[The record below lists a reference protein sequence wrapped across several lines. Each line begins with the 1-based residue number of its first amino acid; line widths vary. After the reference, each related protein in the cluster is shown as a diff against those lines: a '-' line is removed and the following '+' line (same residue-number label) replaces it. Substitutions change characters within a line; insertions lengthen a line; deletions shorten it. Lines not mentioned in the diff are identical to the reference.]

1 MTRRRP
7 FLDRT
12 YRARERAARQRRSDF
27 NPTTMIRWAGLG
39 AAVMIGL
46 AVCVGFTS
54 GGQDLAGRMG
64 FLSALTQP
72 VLFGASW
79 LDIGVIGIVAGI
91 VVLVLVRSR
100 APARADDREQDD

>member
-12 YRARERAARQRRSDF
+12 YRSRDRAARQRKADF

-46 AVCVGFTS
+46 AVFVGFTS
-54 GGQDLAGRMG
+54 GGQELAGRMG
-64 FLSALTQP
+64 FLHILTQP
-72 VLFGASW
+72 ILFGASW
-79 LDIGVIGIVAGI
+79 MDIGVIAIVILIIAAF
-91 VVLVLVRSR
+91 LMPRR
-100 APARADDREQDD
+100 PRNPEE